1 MTTNELI
8 AELQAYANEGYGDK
22 PVILLSELPPGYIP
36 VIEAWPMNDGS
47 AMVILGDNK

>member
-22 PVILLSELPPGYIP
+22 PVLVWDKISCEYIT
-36 VIEAWPMNDGS
+36 VIEACPISDGS
-47 AMVILGDNK
+47 AMVILEE